1 MKAEARLDHQLVALE
16 REHTVHV
23 MLELTAPP
31 AEQQAGRQP
40 LSLALVLDRSGS
52 MTGAKLE
59 TTKAC
64 ARFLAERL
72 DPRDRLGVV
81 IYDDRVETLY
91 PLGAVDRAV
100 LLPLLESVQS
110 RGSTNLSG
118 GWLKGME
125 MLRNGSGRKAKAD
138 AGPRKVLLLTDG
150 LANVGITDRDSLATM
165 AKNSREAGVG
175 SSTIGFGDGFD
186 EELLTAMA
194 DAGGGRS
201 YYAATPDEA
210 PAIFAEEFEGL
221 TSMVAQNLTAEIR
234 PGGHVSVVGILN
246 EYPAVGVTGGIQ
258 VDMGDVYADDR
269 RRLVFE
275 LVVPAL
281 ATMGPATVADVVVRY
296 VTVGEQ
302 VELRELTAPIAVH
315 VVDAKIA
322 GEEIPDADVT
332 EEVVVL
338 KAAKARDEARAKAD
352 RGEFDAAK
360 AVLNDAAEM
369 IRSVAP
375 NSKRAVELLAE
386 ADGLN
391 THAAAMAPGT
401 YMPANSKSL
410 HYESYTTRRGRKK

>member
-64 ARFLAERL
+64 ARFLAEPL

-194 DAGGGRS
+194 DAGSGRS

-234 PGGHVSVVGILN
+234 PGGHVSVV
-246 EYPAVGVTGGIQ
+246 A
-258 VDMGDVYADDR
+258 
-269 RRLVFE
+269 
-275 LVVPAL
+275 
-281 ATMGPATVADVVVRY
+281 
-296 VTVGEQ
+296 
-302 VELRELTAPIAVH
+302 IAVH